1 MVEALRARGVRTIAH
16 VRPESSALAGWRERF
31 HGLGAEVDETPWEAR
46 AIAATLRQSRPD
58 LVFALLG
65 TTRARAGR
73 EGLRSPYEAIDYGLS
88 AQLLQGAIAARSAPR
103 FIYLSA
109 MGADEDARSAYLAVR
124 GRLERELQESEL
136 PYLIARPAF
145 VTGSDRE
152 ERRPM
157 ERVGAVV
164 SDALLAVVARLGGA
178 RLRAQFA
185 SLTGA
190 QLARGLVTLALD
202 APKGRAEVDAAALR
216 RAASADGVRS

>member
-16 VRPESSALAGWRERF
+16 VRPESSELAAWRERF
-31 HGLGAEVDETPWEAR
+31 DGLGAETDETPWDAA
-46 AIAATLRQSRPD
+46 AISATLRKSRPD

-65 TTRARAGR
+65 TTRARASR
-73 EGLRSPYEAIDYGLS
+73 EGLASPYEAIDYGLT
-88 AQLLQGAIAARSAPR
+88 AQLLHGAIATGNAPR

-109 MGADEDARSAYLAVR
+109 MGADEGARSAYLAVR
-124 GRLERELQESEL
+124 GRLEGELQESGL

-145 VTGSDRE
+145 VTGSDRD

-164 SDALLAVVARLGGA
+164 SDALLAVVARLGGS

-185 SLTGA
+185 SLTGE
-190 QLARGLVTLALD
+190 QLARGLVTLALRE
-202 APKGRAEVDAAALR
+202 PKGRSEADAAALR
-216 RAASADGVRS
+216 RAASDGGTTA